1 MGRTLLKHIPF
12 FKPYFPDRLLQTLS
26 NLFPNQMPKRLDDY
40 YEKYDHYLQLKMAV
54 MVLKKR
60 ESISNLILTKP
71 VATTLKPMPMRPV
84 KRKLTAM

>member
-40 YEKYDHYLQLKMAV
+40 YEV
-54 MVLKKR
+54 
-60 ESISNLILTKP
+60 
-71 VATTLKPMPMRPV
+71 RPLPTIENG
-84 KRKLTAM
+84 R